1 MPSANVILQDGDIL
15 TIDTGAT
22 VNGWAETTRTFYCG
36 TVGENPFAG
45 EVTRSALKAGIAA
58 AVPGARL
65 GDVGH
70 AVQKLAED
78 SSASCHS

>member
-1 MPSANVILQDGDIL
+1 MGKVLQL
-15 TIDTGAT
+15 
-22 VNGWAETTRTFYCG
+22 
-36 TVGENPFAG
+36 
-45 EVTRSALKAGIAA
+45 

-78 SSASCHS
+78 NGYGVIRDFVGHAALALPSRGPRWSCR